1 MLLFPD
7 SQGLGENLFQPGTTL
22 GGGGGGELQ
31 SQGLGLLFSCEHQT
45 TKEEGQSPGD
55 DPVGGLGRPLDGL
68 ISELRPEA

>member
-1 MLLFPD
+1 MPLFPD

-22 GGGGGGELQ
+22 GGKLQ
-31 SQGLGLLFSCEHQT
+31 SQGLGLVFSCEHQT

-55 DPVGGLGRPLDGL
+55 DPVGRLGRPLDGL